1 MLLWLGA
8 LLIGY
13 LLGSVPPGYLIC
25 RVFYGVNV
33 REIGSGRT
41 GGTNVMRAAGLP
53 AAIVSGIA
61 DILKA
66 LLAVLV
72 ARWFGGSALLQ
83 SLSGVAAVLG
93 HNHSIF
99 LGFKGG
105 AGTAATVGGATGL
118 WPWNAVVLAPTLL
131 AVGLGSR
138 YASLGSLAV
147 VVLLP
152 IIYVLRAALGVGP
165 WEHIVHGLLTSLLT
179 VWALRPNIR
188 RLLKGEERVIDAPK
202 GHPAGSQLAR

>member
-1 MLLWLGA
+1 
-8 LLIGY
+8 
-13 LLGSVPPGYLIC
+13 LGSIPPGYLIC
-25 RVFYGVNV
+25 RLVYGVNV

-41 GGTNVMRAAGLP
+41 GGTNVLRAAGWP

-61 DILKA
+61 DLLKA
-66 LLAVLV
+66 LLAVLI
-72 ARWFGGSALLQ
+72 AGWLGGSPLLKALA
-83 SLSGVAAVLG
+83 GVAAVVG

-105 AGTAATVGGATGL
+105 AGTAATVGGASAL

-138 YASLGSLAV
+138 FASLGSISVAL
-147 VVLLP
+147 LLP

-179 VWALRPNIR
+179 LWSLRPNIV
-188 RLLKGEERVIDAPK
+188 RLLRGEERAIEAPK
-202 GHPAGSQLAR
+202 GHRAGSHLTS